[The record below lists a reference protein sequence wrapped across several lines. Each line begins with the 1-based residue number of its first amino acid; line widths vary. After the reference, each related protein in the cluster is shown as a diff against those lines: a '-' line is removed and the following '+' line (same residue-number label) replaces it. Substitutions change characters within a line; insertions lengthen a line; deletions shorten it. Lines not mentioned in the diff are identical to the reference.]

1 MALARKRAAATSARA
16 ELEKPEKAND
26 KALLVPNCSVQSG
39 TSSAAPISFAGTGES
54 PSKIMSK
61 PTIITAETGYLTASV
76 THMITANARSDSA
89 LSPTTPSASG
99 AGKKLIITK
108 TKKATIIQTGL

>member
-26 KALLVPNCSVQSG
+26 NALLVPNCSVPSG

-54 PSKIMSK
+54 PSKMISK
-61 PTIITAETGYLTASV
+61 TTITASETGYLRASV
-76 THMITANARSDSA
+76 THMITSNARTYSA

-108 TKKATIIQTGL
+108 TKQATIIQTGL